1 MATTL
6 ESLTKIYGAT
16 ILFSSEFRSL
26 LSKDIRK
33 MGNIRCIDQV
43 MNAVDKK
50 YELYTFDMSD
60 ELYTL
65 PQTNEIG
72 MLGDANNNSREFYN
86 MQIHKR
92 FIKMSMLRDNSGS
105 QTQNP
110 FFKMFEEDLELSLAC
125 SFFQEKS
132 PIKLRNQTFRDAFN
146 LYIIGD
152 WKQAEEIFQRIL
164 QDYPEDGPSKFLLK
178 FIREKQGA
186 LTKRPPDDWMGYRKL
201 WANLR
206 ID

>member
-6 ESLTKIYGAT
+6 ESLTKMYGAT

-33 MGNIRCIDQV
+33 MGNIRCIDQI

-60 ELYTL
+60 DLYSL
-65 PQTNEIG
+65 PHTNEIG
-72 MLGDANNNSREFYN
+72 MIGDVNSNSRDFYN

-92 FIKMSMLRDNSGS
+92 FIKMSMLRDSSSS

-110 FFKMFEEDLELSLAC
+110 FFRMFEEDLELSLV
-125 SFFQEKS
+125 STFF
-132 PIKLRNQTFRDAFN
+132 
-146 LYIIGD
+146 
-152 WKQAEEIFQRIL
+152 
-164 QDYPEDGPSKFLLK
+164 
-178 FIREKQGA
+178 
-186 LTKRPPDDWMGYRKL
+186 
-201 WANLR
+201 
-206 ID
+206 